1 MERKKT
7 FLETPVGWLKIEADN
22 QYLLAIDFVN
32 APAEEAEENQV
43 LALVKNQLVE
53 YFAGERQRFDVP
65 LKFIGTPFQV
75 QVWKALQTIP
85 YGQTQSYQF
94 IARKI
99 GRPKA
104 VRAVGQA
111 NGKNPIPIIVPC
123 HRVIGKNGAMV
134 GYSSGLWRK
143 QVLLDLERRFN
154 KR

>member
-1 MERKKT
+1 MERKRT
-7 FLETPVGWLKIEADN
+7 YLESPVGWLRIDADD
-22 QYLLAIDFVN
+22 QHLLAIDFVN
-32 APAEEAEENQV
+32 APAEDGKENQV
-43 LALVKNQLVE
+43 LILVKNQLVE
-53 YFAGERQRFDVP
+53 YFAGKRQVFNVP
-65 LKFIGTPFQV
+65 LKFAGTPFQV

-85 YGQTQSYQF
+85 YGQTQSYQY
-94 IARKI
+94 IAQKI

-143 QVLLDLERRFN
+143 QVLLDLERRFV
-154 KR
+154 KG